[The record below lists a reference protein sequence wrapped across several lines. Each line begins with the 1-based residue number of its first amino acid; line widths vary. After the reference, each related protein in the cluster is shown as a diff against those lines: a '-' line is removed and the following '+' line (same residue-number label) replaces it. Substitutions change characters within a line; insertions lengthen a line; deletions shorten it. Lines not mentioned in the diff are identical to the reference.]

1 VHRPNMGTNRSA
13 QTSVDKSL
21 TEACFAIRNIRMQ
34 EIETDTSEKKVWTE
48 PEWNSTVVSEITQ
61 MNGGVGGDGGGPGN
75 SQS

>member
-1 VHRPNMGTNRSA
+1 
-13 QTSVDKSL
+13 
-21 TEACFAIRNIRMQ
+21 MQ

-61 MNGGVGGDGGGPGN
+61 MNGGMGGDGGGPGN